1 MLTTEF
7 TGASALGYVH
17 SGNERFEDICWQAEA
32 INRMT
37 DNTMANGLRT
47 TSFDI
52 YVFITI
58 TGSMPLL
65 DY

>member
-1 MLTTEF
+1 M
-7 TGASALGYVH
+7 
-17 SGNERFEDICWQAEA
+17 FENTKWQAEA
-32 INRMT
+32 INRRT
-37 DNTMANGLRT
+37 DNAMANGIRT